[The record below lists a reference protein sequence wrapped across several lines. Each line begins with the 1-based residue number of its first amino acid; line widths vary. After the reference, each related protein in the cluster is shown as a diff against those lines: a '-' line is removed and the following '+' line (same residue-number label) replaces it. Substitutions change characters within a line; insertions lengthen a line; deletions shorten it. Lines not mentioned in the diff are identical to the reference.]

1 MRGRLRTVLV
11 ASGLGQRVVP
21 AGERPW
27 GQAAS
32 GSRIGCGCSL
42 AEAPAAYGNHGV
54 FMALGAGGYVGI
66 VRVEDGS
73 VNVAAAFDPAL
84 VRRWGTP
91 AAAAREVLAEAGA
104 PALEGL
110 LDVQWHGTPGLTRRT
125 RPLAR
130 DRLFYLG
137 DAAGYVEPFTG
148 EGIAWA
154 SGRRGGR
161 AVGFASHRGAGIHG
175 SRASGPRHTAA
186 QSDGGSMCAAPWHPA
201 CAGPGWFGLGS
212 RSSRAPAAALC
223 RDPAANY
230 TLGLTDCELKMA
242 VFLAGIGTAVPPN
255 RIRQDEAAEIAQQ
268 YACET
273 EAQSRLFKSIY
284 RRAGV
289 NTRHSVVLESSAGD
303 LDTRQSFYTEKHPT
317 THERMRRYEVE
328 ANPLAL
334 AAAAGALEE
343 AAIPPERVTHLVTVS
358 CSGFFAP
365 SFDVALI
372 KQLSLDCKVSRTHV
386 GFMGCHGLL
395 NGLRVARAFL
405 DQDDRACVLVV
416 AVEMCSLHHQY
427 GWDSDRI
434 VANAL
439 FADGA
444 AALVAVVGESSSP
457 AQLRHIAS
465 GSQVIDDSEDAMSWR
480 IGDHGFVMTLSPR
493 VPELICRSITPYL
506 EGWLA
511 GSGLSMDG
519 IGSWAVHPG
528 GPRILSAFGEATG
541 FDRERLKVSYE
552 ILSEYGNMSS
562 PTVLFIIDRM
572 RRIQA
577 PRPIVAL
584 AFGPGLAVESV
595 LLE

>member
-1 MRGRLRTVLV
+1 MGITGFSWLSGQGGTS
-11 ASGLGQRVVP
+11 ASCVWRM
-21 AGERPW
+21 
-27 GQAAS
+27 AAS
-32 GSRIGCGCSL
+32 TSRPLLIL
-42 AEAPAAYGNHGV
+42 HW
-54 FMALGAGGYVGI
+54 
-66 VRVEDGS
+66 
-73 VNVAAAFDPAL
+73 FD
-84 VRRWGTP
+84 
-91 AAAAREVLAEAGA
+91 AGA
-104 PALEGL
+104 RRRPLRAKCWPKPELRRVEGL

-154 SGRRGGR
+154 LSRRR
-161 AVGFASHRGAGIHG
+161 RRSSRWLCEPSRPGIHG
-175 SRASGPRHTAA
+175 WRASGPRHTAA
-186 QSDGGSMCAAPWHPA
+186 QSDGGSMSCRALRIRP
-201 CAGPGWFGLGS
+201 
-212 RSSRAPAAALC
+212 APALDGSDWVRDPRARRPRALC

-358 CSGFFAP
+358 CSGFLAP